1 MEKINVKEL
10 RDELMGE
17 EMKYNQ
23 LDNFMMENG
32 YVSIE
37 SEGATEFIKD
47 DQNVVYKA
55 EDTLEYEVQI
65 FFDII
70 EDEGGELF
78 TLKVTDVQKFF

>member
-1 MEKINVKEL
+1 MEKLNVKEL
-10 RDELMGE
+10 KDELMGE

-37 SEGATEFIKD
+37 REGATEFIKD

>member
-1 MEKINVKEL
+1 MEKLNVKEL

>member
-1 MEKINVKEL
+1 MEKLNVKEL

-37 SEGATEFIKD
+37 NEGATEFIKD
-47 DQNVVYKA
+47 DQNIVYKA

-65 FFDII
+65 FFNII

>member
-1 MEKINVKEL
+1 MEKLNVKEL

-47 DQNVVYKA
+47 DQNVAYKA

>member
-1 MEKINVKEL
+1 MEKLNVKEL
-10 RDELMGE
+10 REELMGE

-32 YVSIE
+32 YVSVE
-37 SEGATEFIKD
+37 DEGATEFIKD

-65 FFDII
+65 FFNII

>member
-1 MEKINVKEL
+1 MEKLNVKEL
-10 RDELMGE
+10 REALMGE

-32 YVSIE
+32 YVSVE
-37 SEGATEFIKD
+37 DEGATEFIKD

-65 FFDII
+65 FFNII
-70 EDEGGELF
+70 EDEGEELF

>member
-1 MEKINVKEL
+1 MEKLNVKEL

-37 SEGATEFIKD
+37 NEGATEFIKD

-78 TLKVTDVQKFF
+78 VLKVTDVQKFF

>member
-1 MEKINVKEL
+1 MEKLNVKEL
-10 RDELMGE
+10 KDELMGE